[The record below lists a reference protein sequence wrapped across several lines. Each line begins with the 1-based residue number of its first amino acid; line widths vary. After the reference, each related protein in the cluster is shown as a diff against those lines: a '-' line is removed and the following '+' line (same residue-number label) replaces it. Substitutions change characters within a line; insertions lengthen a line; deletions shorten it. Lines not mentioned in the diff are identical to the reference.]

1 MEQVRL
7 EGVRFSYAYIFQ
19 RTKERDPNKKGKYQV
34 DLLWPKT
41 AEHIT
46 NAVWAAVQKIYAEA
60 AQDPKLQGA
69 IQRQQFK
76 MDVIKDG
83 DRAKWGKPDQSTY
96 AGYYYIVAKSDDP
109 VQVIDQ
115 YGKLL
120 TTDAEFF
127 SGCFGNAGIGLR
139 TYAPSDKV
147 PQSGYGITV
156 KLLALQRTGGNE
168 SDRLAGNATVEA
180 AQFFNVQPAP
190 MPGMQQPGQ
199 PYGQPQPFSQPN
211 VGAPNQLAFN
221 SSVPAQ
227 SPYPS
232 QPAQYGAPAQ
242 AIPQQPAQTAP
253 AFGQPGFQGQPVNAP
268 GQGNPFAQTQLPNQQ
283 PGAPGMVQQPVA
295 QPGFQTG
302 QPAQFPPAQPQ
313 QPAGPHQ
320 PTPAFGGQPGFDPYQ
335 R

>member
-19 RTKERDPNKKGKYQV
+19 RTKERDPNKTGKYQV

-46 NAVWAAVQKIYAEA
+46 QAVWGAVQKLYAEA
-60 AQDPKLQGA
+60 SQDPKLQGA

-76 MDVIKDG
+76 TDVIKDG

-199 PYGQPQPFSQPN
+199 PYGQPVYQGQGAN
-211 VGAPNQLAFN
+211 VQAPI
-221 SSVPAQ
+221 
-227 SPYPS
+227 
-232 QPAQYGAPAQ
+232 QY
-242 AIPQQPAQTAP
+242 QQPAQQAP
-253 AFGQPGFQGQPVNAP
+253 AAGAPYGNPAPQTQFGPPAQPVGQPAPAAQGF
-268 GQGNPFAQTQLPNQQ
+268 
-283 PGAPGMVQQPVA
+283 PGAPQQANPFPQTGLPQQPVA

-302 QPAQFPPAQPQ
+302 QPAQFPPAQAQ

-320 PTPAFGGQPGFDPYQ
+320 PTPAFGAQQGFDPYAGQ